1 MAEITFNGYVIKTEN
16 SWYTEEQQRYLA
28 IDSNWNLDPST
39 PDGLKLASDAE
50 IWATLDEMGLQA
62 YNSKDPNKASGVE
75 LNTLYYLTTGK
86 TRPLGTPSTVTLTV
100 SGTDGTVIPAGS
112 IVESAANGSK
122 WTTDAAVII
131 NGASS
136 TITATCTVNGDT
148 QASIGDI
155 SIIKSPTGG
164 WQSVTNQAVATPGS
178 NPPTD
183 AELRATR
190 NRAVA
195 RVGSNQVDNAISE
208 ILVTDGVRRAQGYEN
223 DTDSDSVSPE
233 NPFGLPKNSM
243 SYIVDGG
250 SNEDVALAIYVKKN
264 PGCKLNPVN
273 TPVVVPVTSPVTG
286 NQKDITFSRPEY
298 VDIVIVVA
306 IIDDG
311 TLPGDADEL
320 ITQAILDYVGG
331 DLLDPT
337 CGFNGKGFD
346 IGEDVPISRMYT
358 PINQVIGQYGNSYI
372 DTLTLNGASTN
383 VTIAFNELSRFTEG
397 NITVGIS

>member
-28 IDSNWNLDPST
+28 IDSAWNLDPST

-50 IWATLDEMGLQA
+50 IWATLDEVGLQA

-112 IVESAANGSK
+112 IVESSVNGSQ

-136 TITATCTVNGDT
+136 TITATCTANGDT

-155 SIIKSPTGG
+155 SVIKSPTGG

-183 AELRATR
+183 AELRAIR
-190 NRAVA
+190 NKSVA
-195 RVGSNQVDNAISE
+195 KVGSNQVDNMVSSIQTTE
-208 ILVTDGVRRAQGYEN
+208 GVRRVSIPEN
-223 DTDSDSVSPE
+223 DTNATDA
-233 NPFGLPKNSM
+233 NGLPAHSIAP
-243 SYIVDGG
+243 IVDGG
-250 SNEDVALAIYVKKN
+250 SDEDVALSIYVKKN
-264 PGCKLNPVN
+264 PGVLLHPVN

-286 NQKDITFSRPEY
+286 NQKDITFSRPDY

-311 TLPGDADEL
+311 TLPGDVDEL

-331 DLLDPT
+331 DLLGPT

-372 DTLTLNGASTN
+372 DTLTLNGLSQN
-383 VTIAFNELSRFTEG
+383 VEILFNQLSRFTEG